1 MVNRTQNQSK
11 DALANQDK
19 NNINS
24 SKNSQDNEGI
34 ESHARGLLQKF
45 VSSVQTLVEDIT
57 ALEVNTMVVTRISGN
72 KFSAWEAYQEIYSIH
87 DQDYFAVMKIPKE
100 LHIRYK
106 DLFAQLEREYFYILI
121 ENPIYSL
128 NNSQNEKLRRYH
140 QRLHWLKEIKKGKL
154 VESDPRY
161 IELARP
167 ILPAPAPV
175 IDDINQTNQKNWQ
188 QEWQSN
194 CNEIKTLLNNDKFVR
209 TLRKLIE
216 LKAALDGGDV
226 TDTHIDTIYAQT
238 VMQLD
243 GDIITRYHK
252 DLFSLPEDA
261 KNLILQIHNEGV
273 VAGEKQWRGIL
284 DFMINLVKSLANLS
298 TNGQK

>member
-1 MVNRTQNQSK
+1 MVNRTQRQSK
-11 DALANQDK
+11 DALANQEK

-24 SKNSQDNEGI
+24 SKTSQDNEGI
-34 ESHARGLLQKF
+34 QSHARGLLDKF
-45 VSSVQTLVEDIT
+45 VSSIQTLVQDIT
-57 ALEVNTMVVTRISGN
+57 ALEVNTMVVTRISGS

-87 DQDYFAVMKIPKE
+87 DQDYFAVMQIPEE
-100 LHIRYK
+100 LHDRYK
-106 DLFAQLEREYFYILI
+106 NLFAQLEREYFYILI

-140 QRLHWLKEIKKGKL
+140 QRLHWLKEIKRGKL

-209 TLRKLIE
+209 TLRKIIE

-226 TDTHIDTIYAQT
+226 TKPHIDTIYAQT